1 VRDKAAYDTLKRM
14 NNSRWQEQIRNSIRN
29 RDELLASTGH
39 DNNCSSSPKKAIKS
53 FPVRVPEAYLNRI
66 ERHNLNDPLL
76 RQVLPLDEE
85 DSVIS
90 GFNSDPVG
98 EFNKNA
104 SPGLIRKYHG
114 RALLITTSSCAIH
127 CRYCFRRHY
136 PYVENQAGKENW
148 NDACNILKADSDI
161 KEIILSGGDPL
172 SLTDDK
178 LESLISQLEKI
189 SHLKWLRIHTR
200 MPVVVPTRVT
210 DKLVRAISQNRFKQ
224 TLVLHINH
232 PNEIDDEVIKRISL
246 FHDAGIRLLNQ
257 SVLLRG
263 VNDDALVLA
272 ELSDRLYTNNVLPY
286 YLHMLDPVA
295 GAAHFEVNDDVA
307 KNIMHDLRSSLP
319 GYLVP
324 RLVREI
330 EGQPYKTPI

>member
-1 VRDKAAYDTLKRM
+1 MRDKAAYDTLKRM
-14 NNSRWQEQIRNSIRN
+14 DNSRWQQQIRNGIKN
-29 RDELLASTGH
+29 RDELLQSTGH
-39 DNNCSSSPKKAIKS
+39 DVNCSPAPEKAILS

-66 ERHNLNDPLL
+66 ERNNLNDPLL

-85 DSVIS
+85 DSVIT
-90 GFNSDPVG
+90 GFTSDPVG
-98 EFNKNA
+98 EFNKHA

-148 NDACNILKADSDI
+148 NDALDVLKADPDI

-172 SLTDDK
+172 SLTDNK
-178 LESLISQLEKI
+178 LESLINQLEQI

-232 PNEIDDEVIKRISL
+232 PNEIDDEVIRRIRL
-246 FHDAGIRLLNQ
+246 FHDAGVRLLNQ

-263 VNDDALVLA
+263 INDDALVLA
-272 ELSDRLYTNNVLPY
+272 ELSDRLYTNDVLPY

-295 GAAHFEVNDDVA
+295 GAAHFEVNDDAA
-307 KNIMHDLRSSLP
+307 KNIMHELRSRLP

-324 RLVREI
+324 RLVREV